1 MTKKEVKEEDIKNI
15 LSGLHSI
22 FQKENEEEF
31 ETRFPML
38 VADVKE
44 YSKEKPSKIQFFV
57 NFERDKL
64 NDGSRILYKDLPKTC
79 DNKEMNWALNGILDG
94 SLYEALDIA
103 CDRYTDMTRKFFNAV
118 YHHIATNEVVNVYKE
133 YTKEEIEHLYNE
145 SKYHQ
150 EHYTLEEILK
160 NYVGKP
166 ELSLE
171 MFKTSQDIINWYY
184 NLQMIYR
191 KMCKCDIKEV
201 IENEIF

>member
-1 MTKKEVKEEDIKNI
+1 MNEKEVKEEDIKNI

-31 ETRFPML
+31 ETRFPKL
-38 VADVKE
+38 VEDVKK

-79 DNKEMNWALNGILDG
+79 DNKEMNWVLNGILDG
-94 SLYEALDIA
+94 SLYETLDIT

-118 YHHIATNEVVNVYKE
+118 YHHIITNEVVNVYKE
-133 YTKEEIEHLYNE
+133 YTKEEIEKLYNE
-145 SKYHQ
+145 DKYYQ
-150 EHYTLEEILK
+150 EHYTIEEILK
-160 NYVGKP
+160 KYVGKP
-166 ELSLE
+166 KLSLE

-184 NLQMIYR
+184 NLQMIYK
-191 KMCKCDIKEV
+191 KMCKCDLKEV
-201 IENEIF
+201 MKNE